1 LGRVK
6 SFLYK
11 ITGGR
16 PMKVIR
22 LLFRDIVSGKNV
34 FEFEDK
40 FGRKWMANHKWGLF
54 RVEKKEYL

>member
-1 LGRVK
+1 
-6 SFLYK
+6 
-11 ITGGR
+11 
-16 PMKVIR
+16 MKVIR